1 MKFTFNPFKEPSADV
16 LAVIELEE
24 AKRQLLAAQSALE
37 YAKAIS
43 NYNMERIS
51 RLERIVKGSP
61 DADNP

>member
-37 YAKAIS
+37 YAAS
-43 NYNMERIS
+43 MVDYNTSRVA
-51 RLERIVKGSP
+51 RLEQRVKES
-61 DADNP
+61 AQ

>member
-37 YAKAIS
+37 YAAS
-43 NYNMERIS
+43 MVDYNTSRVA
-51 RLERIVKGSP
+51 RLEQRVKE
-61 DADNP
+61 AAQ